1 MTRVTCTSDETVKTT
16 QIKLEAWFSVSAFKF
31 ISQFWPT
38 RFLWMQENGLD
49 KFSTIVSEVSAFVGN
64 PLYQNEMKV
73 AKKTI

>member
-1 MTRVTCTSDETVKTT
+1 MLINVLD
-16 QIKLEAWFSVSAFKF
+16 KLF
-31 ISQFWPT
+31 
-38 RFLWMQENGLD
+38 WMQENGLD